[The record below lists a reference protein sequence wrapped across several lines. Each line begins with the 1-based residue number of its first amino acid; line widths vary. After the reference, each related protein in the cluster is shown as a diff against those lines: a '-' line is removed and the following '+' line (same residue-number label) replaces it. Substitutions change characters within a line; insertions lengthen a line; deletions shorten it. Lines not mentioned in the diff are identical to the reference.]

1 MAVKDSKVG
10 LMKKLITATDIRDF
24 KAKGTT
30 KVVAK
35 PCSTIIT
42 PEAYDVAK
50 VLGITFVTEE
60 STQPVPVAESNVVA
74 QPTKIDAASVVPNNP
89 ALNQIKEEIHSR
101 LGKDVDGSLIDS
113 LIKKAL
119 ADFDHKAPTCPRQIN
134 DDGIVLVRGNSVD
147 LEVFDGAPGKNIGL
161 TDVIGPEQKSTL
173 GVGYMGW
180 EKAFFPWTLNY
191 DEVDV
196 ILEGELHIKTPSGT
210 TIGKPGDVIFIP
222 KGSSIEFGTPTHV
235 RFVYVAYPADWSDQ

>member
-1 MAVKDSKVG
+1 
-10 LMKKLITATDIRDF
+10 MKKLITATDVREI
-24 KAKGTT
+24 KAQGKLEII
-30 KVVAK
+30 AK
-35 PCSTIIT
+35 PCSTIVT

-50 VLGITFVTEE
+50 VLGVAFVTEE
-60 STQPVPVAESNVVA
+60 SAGSTLSANTPLPSEQPVKLNTDNP
-74 QPTKIDAASVVPNNP
+74 IPNNP
-89 ALNQIKEEIHSR
+89 ALNQIKDEICSR
-101 LGKDVDGSLIDS
+101 LGKSVDSSLIDT
-113 LIKKAL
+113 LIQKAL

-161 TDVIGPEQKSTL
+161 TDVIGPEQNSTL

-196 ILEGELHIKTPSGT
+196 ILEGELHIKTASGT

>member
-1 MAVKDSKVG
+1 
-10 LMKKLITATDIRDF
+10 MKKLITATDVREY
-24 KAKGTT
+24 KAQGTT
-30 KVVAK
+30 QIVAK
-35 PCSTIIT
+35 PCGTIIT

-50 VLGITFVTEE
+50 VLGVSFIVDDVIDKAEKKE
-60 STQPVPVAESNVVA
+60 PSTTVEKLNSSGEMV
-74 QPTKIDAASVVPNNP
+74 NNP
-89 ALNQIKEEIHSR
+89 ALNQIKDEIRSR
-101 LGKDVDGSLIDS
+101 IGKSVDSSLIDS
-113 LIKKAL
+113 LIQKAL

-134 DDGIVLVRGNSVD
+134 DDGIVLVRGNSVE
-147 LEVFDGAPGKNIGL
+147 LETFDGAPGKNIGL
-161 TDVIGPEQKSTL
+161 TDVIGPEQNSTL

-196 ILEGELHIKTPSGT
+196 ILEGELHIKTASGT

-222 KGSSIEFGTPTHV
+222 KGSDIEFGTPTHV

>member
-1 MAVKDSKVG
+1 
-10 LMKKLITATDIRDF
+10 MKKLITATDVRDF
-24 KAKGTT
+24 KAQGKTEIP
-30 KVVAK
+30 AK
-35 PCSTIIT
+35 PCSTIVT

-50 VLGITFVTEE
+50 VLGLTFVQSDDVKPACQAIPASAT
-60 STQPVPVAESNVVA
+60 SPVKVDKE
-74 QPTKIDAASVVPNNP
+74 TDLPNNP
-89 ALNQIKEEIHSR
+89 ALNQIKNEIQSR
-101 LGKDVDGSLIDS
+101 LGKDVDSSLIDS

-134 DDGIVLVRGNSVD
+134 DDGIVLVRGNTVD
-147 LEVFDGAPGKNIGL
+147 LGVFDGAPGKNIGL
-161 TDVIGPEQKSTL
+161 TDVIGPEQNSTL

-180 EKAFFPWTLNY
+180 ENAFFPWTLNY

-222 KGSSIEFGTPTHV
+222 KGSDIEFGTPTHV
-235 RFVYVAYPADWSDQ
+235 RFVYVAYPADWSEQ

>member
-1 MAVKDSKVG
+1 MA
-10 LMKKLITATDIRDF
+10 LMKKLITATDMREF
-24 KAKGTT
+24 KANGTT
-30 KVVAK
+30 QVVAK

-50 VLGITFVTEE
+50 VLGISIVQELIEPSATCSPNIENKPACEPQKLSQEQV
-60 STQPVPVAESNVVA
+60 
-74 QPTKIDAASVVPNNP
+74 IPNNP
-89 ALNQIKEEIHSR
+89 ALNQIKDEIQSR
-101 LGKDVDGSLIDS
+101 IGSNVDNALIES

-119 ADFDHKAPTCPRQIN
+119 MDFDSKAPTCPRQIN
-134 DDGIVLVRGNSVD
+134 DDGIVLVRGNTVD

-161 TDVIGPEQKSTL
+161 TDVIGPAQNSTL

-196 ILEGELHIKTPSGT
+196 ILEGELHVKTPSGT